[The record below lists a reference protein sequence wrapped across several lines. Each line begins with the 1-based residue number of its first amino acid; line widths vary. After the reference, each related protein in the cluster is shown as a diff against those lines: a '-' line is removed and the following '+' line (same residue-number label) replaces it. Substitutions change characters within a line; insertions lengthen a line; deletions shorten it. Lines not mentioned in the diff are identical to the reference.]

1 MTQTPAWYPYVAWG
15 MGILIAALILP
26 KVYQALLPHFEAAFG
41 KTAVVEERKAG
52 WEPLVLG
59 ISFIAVGALVTWLAY
74 TVEIGWLGGSSH
86 VVSIGAFI
94 YGAYETLR
102 GIGILVFRRAAAG
115 VLVGTGLFVGW
126 CLYMAF
132 IFKHST

>member
-1 MTQTPAWYPYVAWG
+1 MQTPAWYPWAAAGMATIVAS
-15 MGILIAALILP
+15 LILP
-26 KVYQALLPHFEAAFG
+26 KLYKALVTHTKTAFG
-41 KTAVVEERKAG
+41 KEAVVEDRKKG
-52 WEPLVLG
+52 WDALLLG
-59 ISFIAVGALVTWLAY
+59 VGFIAVGALVTWLAY

-102 GIGILVFRRAAAG
+102 GIGIWVFRRAAAG
-115 VLVGTGLFVGW
+115 VWVGTGLFVGW
-126 CLYMAF
+126 CLYMTF

>member
-1 MTQTPAWYPYVAWG
+1 MYPTWYPYAAAG
-15 MGILIAALILP
+15 MATIVAALILP
-26 KVYQALLPHFEAAFG
+26 KVYHALLPHFEAAFG
-41 KTAVVEERKAG
+41 KTAVVDERRAG
-52 WEPLVLG
+52 REPLLLG
-59 ISFIAVGALVTWLAY
+59 IGFIGVGALVTWLAY
-74 TVEIGWLGGSSH
+74 TIEISWLGGGGH

-102 GIGILVFRRAAAG
+102 GLGILLFRRAAAG

>member
-1 MTQTPAWYPYVAWG
+1 MYPAWYPYAAAVMAT
-15 MGILIAALILP
+15 IVAALILP
-26 KVYQALLPHFEAAFG
+26 KLYRSLASHAESAFG
-41 KTAVVEERKAG
+41 KTAVVEERKTG
-52 WEPLVLG
+52 WKPLVLG
-59 ISFIAVGALVTWLAY
+59 LGFIAVGALVTWLAY
-74 TVEIGWLGGSSH
+74 TVEIGWLGGGSH
-86 VVSIGAFI
+86 VVSIGAFV

-115 VLVGTGLFVGW
+115 VLVGTGLYVGW